1 MVVSNRWRGRQ
12 WTLRRQAGLLAGRNA
27 VAYGEVVWTWRR
39 DPGVYPACLC
49 GPGNGGNK
57 GRSPG

>member
-1 MVVSNRWRGRQ
+1 MAVVAFGGSPPGE
-12 WTLRRQAGLLAGRNA
+12 TSAAD
-27 VAYGEVVWTWRR
+27 GEVVWTWRR

-49 GPGNGGNK
+49 GPGNGGKK